1 LRKLFTRRYLLKL
14 FGKVYAGLLA
24 SGMIY
29 NVTGTPTIKDS
40 LPVTSEARFIWP
52 QVPGDLSGVQCFRA
66 WVRKRGAGDDP
77 IARVELHVAG
87 AHRATVVPDT
97 PVKST
102 EGEYVEGT
110 WDATALGV
118 TGSSDV
124 EMVIIAR
131 GARGGVVDTADWDNA
146 TTPHQWV
153 TRRRPL

>member
-1 LRKLFTRRYLLKL
+1 MRKLFTRRYLLKL

-24 SGMIY
+24 SGMVY
-29 NVTGTPTIKDS
+29 GSGARHDVKDS
-40 LPVTSEARFIWP
+40 PPVTSEARFLWP
-52 QVPGDLSGVQCFRA
+52 QVPDDLSGVQCFRV

-131 GARGGVVDTADWDNA
+131 GARGGMVATADWNNA